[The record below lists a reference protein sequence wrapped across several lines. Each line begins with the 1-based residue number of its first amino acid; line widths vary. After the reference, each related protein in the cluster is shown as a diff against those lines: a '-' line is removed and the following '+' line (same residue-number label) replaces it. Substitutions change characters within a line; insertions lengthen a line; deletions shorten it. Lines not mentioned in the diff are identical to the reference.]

1 MNGKQN
7 NCILDVKDLHVEFLT
22 DLGTVRAVNGIDFQ
36 VRQGDSIA
44 IVGESGCGKSV
55 TAYSILRILPRSA
68 RISAEQINFHKLD
81 GTVQDLAK
89 LPPNSKEIRDIR
101 GAEISMIFQEPMVA
115 FSPVH
120 TIGNQICESML
131 LHQDVSKDDARERAI
146 ELLGHV
152 GIANPEQRVDEYPF
166 QLSGGMRQRAM
177 IAMALACNPRL
188 LIADEPTTA
197 LDVTIQAQVLRLI
210 KRMQSEHNLSLILI
224 THDLGI
230 VAHMVNYVYVVYL
243 GYVLEAAPVREVF
256 KNPKHPYTMDL
267 LRSIPTLKGIEGR
280 LRTIKGSVPG
290 AYDLPDGCPFHPRCE
305 KFIGNVCKEVFPPE
319 AEMGSDHL
327 VSCHLYVKE
336 GVKQDAGNAG

>member
-1 MNGKQN
+1 MAENQN
-7 NCILDVKDLHVEFLT
+7 NYILDVKNLHVEFRT
-22 DLGTVRAVNGIDFQ
+22 DLGTVSAVNGIDFQ

-55 TAYSILRILPRSA
+55 TAYSILQILPKSA
-68 RISAEQINFHKLD
+68 SISAEQINFHKQD
-81 GTVQDLAK
+81 GTIQDLAK
-89 LPPNSKEIRDIR
+89 LTPNSKEMRAIR

-131 LHQDVSKDDARERAI
+131 LHQDIGKDVARNKAI
-146 ELLGHV
+146 ELLGRV
-152 GIANPEQRVDEYPF
+152 GIANPDQRIDEYPF

-210 KRMQSEHNLSLILI
+210 KRMQEEQNLSLILI

-243 GYVLEAAPVREVF
+243 GYVLEAAPVREIF
-256 KNPKHPYTMDL
+256 NNPKHPYTMDL

-280 LRTIKGSVPG
+280 LRTIKGSVPS
-290 AYDLPDGCPFHPRCE
+290 AYALPEGCPFHPRCE
-305 KFIGNVCKEVFPPE
+305 KFIGDVCKKFPPE
-319 AEMGSDHL
+319 KEIGADHI
-327 VSCHLYVKE
+327 VSCHLYTGEKVE
-336 GVKQDAGNAG
+336 QDAENAG